1 MKFKERVNMYH
12 SSKSLSLLQKRTFM
26 VLTSLVE
33 EFLTKV
39 NLGVDHIVTESTLIF
54 PVMIIV
60 ITFPQ

>member
-1 MKFKERVNMYH
+1 MYH

-39 NLGVDHIVTESTLIF
+39 NLGVDYIVTESTLIF

-60 ITFPQ
+60 ITFPR